1 MCFYLNVGSTLGMR
15 NSVHYKSYQFF
26 IVTLTFSSLG
36 ADYEYMMKKMYFI
49 FPQVFQWNKDIFV
62 PHHQLPLHKALNV
75 ALFPRGGVMY
85 LLVSLPN
92 ASQDMLLYQW
102 LNNEFRNLHQL
113 PAKEIKHM
121 EAWIS
126 GSDIY
131 LITAKG
137 I

>member
-1 MCFYLNVGSTLGMR
+1 
-15 NSVHYKSYQFF
+15 
-26 IVTLTFSSLG
+26 
-36 ADYEYMMKKMYFI
+36 
-49 FPQVFQWNKDIFV
+49 
-62 PHHQLPLHKALNV
+62 
-75 ALFPRGGVMY
+75 MY
-85 LLVSLPN
+85 LLLSLSN
-92 ASQDMLLYQW
+92 TSQNLLLYQW

-137 I
+137 IQQKTNTEFAKYMLAYLVVKASGVKEFSQELKYYRGVSVH

>member
-1 MCFYLNVGSTLGMR
+1 
-15 NSVHYKSYQFF
+15 
-26 IVTLTFSSLG
+26 
-36 ADYEYMMKKMYFI
+36 
-49 FPQVFQWNKDIFV
+49 
-62 PHHQLPLHKALNV
+62 
-75 ALFPRGGVMY
+75 MY
-85 LLVSLPN
+85 LLVSLSN
-92 ASQDMLLYQW
+92 TSQNMLLYQW

-131 LITAKG
+131 LIIAKG